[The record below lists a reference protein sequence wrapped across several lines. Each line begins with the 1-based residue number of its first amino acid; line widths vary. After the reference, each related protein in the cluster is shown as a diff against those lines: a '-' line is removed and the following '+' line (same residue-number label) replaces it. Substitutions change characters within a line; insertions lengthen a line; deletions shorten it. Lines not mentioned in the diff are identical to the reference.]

1 MSKYID
7 SEKLIAEIERRVEEY
22 NIQSLRGA
30 ELSDLLSFITSLQQE
45 QPESICPRCAYHN
58 KTDDFCEYPY
68 GGRRCSINENGV
80 YECNGFEVV
89 EQQEQPEV
97 DLEEERKNLSHTML
111 TYAAEVFGGKMLV
124 EDISYSYRQELA
136 DYFRDLAKTAK
147 EE

>member
-1 MSKYID
+1 MKYID
-7 SEKLIAEIERRVEEY
+7 AEKLILEIESRMEDCKLPDGTFPTTT
-22 NIQSLRGA
+22 NIVRYE
-30 ELSDLLSFITSLQQE
+30 ELSCLHNFITSLQHE

-68 GGRRCSINENGV
+68 GGRKCSINENGV

-97 DLEEERKNLSHTML
+97 DLEKEVQRWKNKHGVVGMDDLWLKFARHF
-111 TYAAEVFGGKMLV
+111 Y
-124 EDISYSYRQELA
+124 ELGLKA
-136 DYFRDLAKTAK
+136 RK